1 MIHRKLF
8 YKLLEHL
15 PKKEFSIITGARQ
28 TGKSTLM
35 KQLEEHCKEAG
46 IPTVFINLE
55 NHVFLS
61 DLNSNPLNLL
71 RYLPDEKAR
80 VIVFVDEVQY
90 LDNPSNFLKLIYD
103 DHSDRVKIVATG
115 SSAFYLDERFKDSLA
130 GRKQIFHLLTC
141 SFSESLE
148 ISGKGD
154 LIDELNRIAT
164 VKGYKTTSLDYLR
177 IEWENFMIYGGY
189 PGVATETNRQGKI
202 DRLKEIRDSYVKRD
216 IQDSGVA
223 NEGAFYQLFRI
234 LASQSGKL
242 MNANELSSTLRIKHE
257 TVNNY
262 INILRKCYHVSLV
275 KPFFRNLRKELV
287 KMPKVFLL
295 DNGMRNCL
303 LDNFQSPA
311 HRLDKGELWEN
322 LAYRLLI
329 DQHGMDSVYFWRT
342 SAGNETDFVLPDI
355 EQPMAIEA
363 KLDQNLI
370 RPKKYRIFQ
379 ENYPDFSFRFLW
391 LYPFDEDF
399 FRRSSNL

>member
-262 INILRKCYHVSLV
+262 INILR
-275 KPFFRNLRKELV
+275 
-287 KMPKVFLL
+287 
-295 DNGMRNCL
+295 NC
-303 LDNFQSPA
+303 
-311 HRLDKGELWEN
+311 
-322 LAYRLLI
+322 
-329 DQHGMDSVYFWRT
+329 
-342 SAGNETDFVLPDI
+342 
-355 EQPMAIEA
+355 
-363 KLDQNLI
+363 
-370 RPKKYRIFQ
+370 
-379 ENYPDFSFRFLW
+379 
-391 LYPFDEDF
+391 
-399 FRRSSNL
+399 